1 MAAETLGIP
10 IPRSLCSETLRFNA
24 AKASKVLLRL
34 LEFVDRVDRASQD
47 GSPRPAFIGE
57 DGQSIFPPEG
67 HVITASGPE
76 GFD

>member
-1 MAAETLGIP
+1 MFLRA
-10 IPRSLCSETLRFNA
+10 LRFKA

-34 LEFVDRVDRASQD
+34 LELIARVDCASQD

-57 DGQSIFPPEG
+57 DGQPMFPPEG